1 MNKDHWSYRY
11 AIGLW
16 MLFYLTAS
24 SAWGQGAQDLPAE
37 VIAYADIIFY
47 NGKVLT
53 ADEEFTIEEAV
64 AIRDGKFLA
73 VGSSERILAM
83 AGPKTRRVDLDGR
96 SVIPGLIADHEHS
109 AFVGNVAK
117 RGQGGTVEFKDV
129 ASGLEEIKAEVAK
142 FPPGLELYMRGPS
155 KKALVLDVTLA
166 QLDAAAPENPISIS
180 CQNNQVIVNSLMLE
194 KLPPDMQGIVKDENG
209 NPTGQLR
216 GAAAGTVIYEFMPQ
230 EDSSTQL
237 ERQKQTFR
245 RYFPQGLTTIMGR
258 GQGLTITILRDLWV
272 KGELEPRV
280 RIIHEFLRA
289 QARPEAFLKRIGN
302 LTDFGDDQLKIIG
315 ATVQVV
321 DGSTGNGAALT
332 DIPKINRVEGDPY
345 NTYGQNKWE
354 ETGNVATSDRQNIIL
369 ANRYGWTISG
379 LHSAGDQSNSV
390 LLEALH
396 EAHQEK
402 SLVGRHFGI
411 DHQAMIRESHFEL
424 MKEMDINPTMYASA
438 ISGDNETWVYQ
449 YGADAVYNMTPAR
462 SVIDAG
468 LKPAI
473 EIPGGMEAIRAFV
486 TRKSD
491 DGRVWNPEQKV
502 TRQEALYMYTTWAA
516 RYSGE
521 QDILGSIEIG
531 KLGDLVVLGGD
542 YMTWPEDE
550 LDVLRVLMTV
560 VGGNVVYEV
569 RGAF

>member
-1 MNKDHWSYRY
+1 MNKNHLGYRY
-11 AIGLW
+11 AMAFL
-16 MLFYLTAS
+16 MFFCLAAN
-24 SAWGQGAQDLPAE
+24 SAWGQSAQDLPAE
-37 VIAYADIIFY
+37 VIAYADVVFY

-83 AGPKTRRVDLDGR
+83 AGPDTRRVDVEGR
-96 SVIPGLIADHEHS
+96 SVIPGLIADHEHG

-117 RGQGGTVEFKDV
+117 RGQGGRVEFKDV

-155 KKALVLDVTLA
+155 QKPLVVDVTLA
-166 QLDAAAPENPISIS
+166 QLDAAAPDNPISIS
-180 CQNNQVIVNSLMLE
+180 CQNNQVIVNSLMLK
-194 KLPPDMQGIVKDENG
+194 KLPPDMQGILKDANG

-230 EDSSTQL
+230 EDSATQL
-237 ERQKQTFR
+237 ERQKETFR

-280 RIIHEFLRA
+280 RIHHEFLRS

-354 ETGNVATSDRQNIIL
+354 ETGNAATSDRQNIIL
-369 ANRYGWTISG
+369 ANRYGWTIGG
-379 LHSAGDQSNSV
+379 LHSAGDLSNTV
-390 LLEALH
+390 LLEALY

-411 DHQAMIRESHFEL
+411 DHQAMIREKHFEL
-424 MKEMDINPTMYASA
+424 MKEMDINPTMYDSA
-438 ISGDNETWVYQ
+438 IAGDNETWVYQ

-502 TRQEALYMYTTWAA
+502 TRQEALYMYTSWAA

-521 QDILGSIEIG
+521 QDILGSIEAG

-542 YMTWPEDE
+542 YMTWPEDD
-550 LDVLRVLMTV
+550 LDALRVLMTV

>member
-1 MNKDHWSYRY
+1 
-11 AIGLW
+11 
-16 MLFYLTAS
+16 
-24 SAWGQGAQDLPAE
+24 
-37 VIAYADIIFY
+37 
-47 NGKVLT
+47 
-53 ADEEFTIEEAV
+53 
-64 AIRDGKFLA
+64 
-73 VGSSERILAM
+73 
-83 AGPKTRRVDLDGR
+83 
-96 SVIPGLIADHEHS
+96 
-109 AFVGNVAK
+109 
-117 RGQGGTVEFKDV
+117 
-129 ASGLEEIKAEVAK
+129 
-142 FPPGLELYMRGPS
+142 
-155 KKALVLDVTLA
+155 
-166 QLDAAAPENPISIS
+166 
-180 CQNNQVIVNSLMLE
+180 
-194 KLPPDMQGIVKDENG
+194 
-209 NPTGQLR
+209 
-216 GAAAGTVIYEFMPQ
+216 
-230 EDSSTQL
+230 
-237 ERQKQTFR
+237 
-245 RYFPQGLTTIMGR
+245 MGR

-280 RIIHEFLRA
+280 RILHEFLRA
-289 QARPEAFLKRIGN
+289 QARPEAFLKRLGN
-302 LTDFGDDQLKIIG
+302 LTDFGDDQFKIIG

-345 NTYGQNKWE
+345 ETYGQNKWE

-369 ANRYGWTISG
+369 ANRYGWSIGG
-379 LHSAGDQSNSV
+379 LHSAGDRSNGV

-424 MKEMDINPTMYASA
+424 MKEMDIIPTMYASA

-468 LKPAI
+468 LKPVI

-502 TRQEALYMYTTWAA
+502 TRQEALYMYTSWAA

-521 QDILGSIEIG
+521 QDILGSIEVG

-550 LDVLRVLMTV
+550 LDALRVLMTV

>member
-1 MNKDHWSYRY
+1 MNKNQLAYRY
-11 AIGLW
+11 AMGLL
-16 MLFYLTAS
+16 MLFCLAAG
-24 SAWGQGAQDLPAE
+24 SAWGQRGQDLPPE

-53 ADEEFTIEEAV
+53 ADENFTLEQAV
-64 AIRDGKFLA
+64 AIRNGKFLA
-73 VGSSERILAM
+73 VGNSVRILAM
-83 AGPKTRRVDLDGR
+83 AGPRTRRVDLEGR
-96 SVIPGLIADHEHS
+96 SVIPGLIADHEHG

-117 RGQGGTVEFKDV
+117 RGQGGTVQFKDV

-155 KKALVLDVTLA
+155 KKALVVDVTLA

-180 CQNNQVIVNSLMLE
+180 CQNNQVIVNSLMLK
-194 KLPPDMQGIVKDENG
+194 KLSPDIQGILKDENG

-245 RYFPQGLTTIMGR
+245 RYFSQGLTTIMGR
-258 GQGLTITILRDLWV
+258 GQGLALTILRDLWV

-280 RIIHEFLRA
+280 RIHHEFLRS

-321 DGSTGNGAALT
+321 DGATGSGAAFT
-332 DIPKINRVEGDPY
+332 DIPKINQVVGDPY
-345 NTYGQNKWE
+345 NNHGQNKWE

-369 ANRYGWTISG
+369 ANRYGWTIG
-379 LHSAGDQSNSV
+379 ALHSAGDRSNDA

-424 MKEMDINPTMYASA
+424 MKEMDINPIMYDSA
-438 ISGDNETWVYQ
+438 IAGNNETWVYQ

-502 TRQEALYMYTTWAA
+502 TRQEALYMYTSWAA

-521 QDILGSIEIG
+521 QDILGSIEVG

-550 LDVLRVLMTV
+550 LDALRVLMTV

>member
-1 MNKDHWSYRY
+1 
-11 AIGLW
+11 
-16 MLFYLTAS
+16 
-24 SAWGQGAQDLPAE
+24 
-37 VIAYADIIFY
+37 
-47 NGKVLT
+47 
-53 ADEEFTIEEAV
+53 
-64 AIRDGKFLA
+64 
-73 VGSSERILAM
+73 
-83 AGPKTRRVDLDGR
+83 
-96 SVIPGLIADHEHS
+96 
-109 AFVGNVAK
+109 
-117 RGQGGTVEFKDV
+117 
-129 ASGLEEIKAEVAK
+129 
-142 FPPGLELYMRGPS
+142 
-155 KKALVLDVTLA
+155 
-166 QLDAAAPENPISIS
+166 
-180 CQNNQVIVNSLMLE
+180 
-194 KLPPDMQGIVKDENG
+194 
-209 NPTGQLR
+209 
-216 GAAAGTVIYEFMPQ
+216 
-230 EDSSTQL
+230 
-237 ERQKQTFR
+237 
-245 RYFPQGLTTIMGR
+245 MGR

-280 RIIHEFLRA
+280 RIHHEFLRS

-332 DIPKINRVEGDPY
+332 DIPKINRVTGDPY

-354 ETGNVATSDRQNIIL
+354 ETGNAGDPYNTYGQNKWEETGNAATSDRQNIIL
-369 ANRYGWTISG
+369 ANRYGWTIGG
-379 LHSAGDQSNSV
+379 LHSAGDLSNTV
-390 LLEALH
+390 LLEALY

-411 DHQAMIRESHFEL
+411 DHQAMIREKHFEL
-424 MKEMDINPTMYASA
+424 MKEMDINPTMYDSA
-438 ISGDNETWVYQ
+438 IAGDNETWVYQ

-502 TRQEALYMYTTWAA
+502 TRQEALYMYTSWAA

-521 QDILGSIEIG
+521 QDILGSIEAG

-542 YMTWPEDE
+542 YMTWPEDD
-550 LDVLRVLMTV
+550 LDALRVLMTV